1 MIRNINIGIR
11 TALLFGI
18 IGIITII
25 LGVFA
30 SSQLSK
36 LNDTTDVLTQHR
48 MPAIMT
54 VADMASAIL
63 LMQVRINTISD
74 AKDTQTV
81 ESLIKQVDDISS
93 RYDVSE
99 KRMEAY
105 SNTTESKKL
114 YDEVRLLNDKMME
127 TLPTLFALSRDNKME
142 ESIKYRNQTVMPA
155 AIELRKTLDKYMAF
169 QKERAD
175 DDNNKATVS
184 FEESKMALT
193 IGIVITL
200 ALMGVMGIFYTKSL
214 TVPLNRS
221 VEIAKTIASGDLT
234 EKFKDDGKD
243 EAAQMIKALADMQ
256 AQLRNALSLISDSS
270 QQLAATSEEL
280 SAVTSQSSQYITQQ
294 SDEVNYAATAVSE
307 LTTAIDEV
315 ARSANSARDNSEVV
329 DEKSQQG
336 KIKIAETIKTVDLL
350 KNEIG
355 DSEQGVVSLAK
366 EIQNI
371 GKVLSVI
378 REIADQTNLLAL
390 NAAIEAARA
399 GENGRGFAV
408 VADEVRALA
417 HRTQTSTTDIED
429 MMSTVSSQ
437 TDKAVQSMSK
447 SNTMA
452 GTTLGKAREAGES
465 FEEISVLVSG
475 INDQNATIASAAEEQ
490 ATVAQSVDKN
500 ITHIRDLSVQTS
512 AGSDQTTASSKE
524 LAKLAEHLHQL
535 VKRFKL

>member
-1 MIRNINIGIR
+1 MIRNIKIGVR
-11 TALLFGI
+11 TSLLFGI
-18 IGIITII
+18 IGLITVG

-30 SSQLSK
+30 ASQLSK
-36 LNDTTDVLTQHR
+36 LNDTTDVLTLHR

-54 VADMASAIL
+54 VSEMSNAVL

-74 AKDTQTV
+74 AKDLQTV
-81 ESLIKQVDDISS
+81 DNLIGQVEQIVK
-93 RYDVSE
+93 RYDASE
-99 KRMEAY
+99 KTMEKY
-105 SNTTESKKL
+105 SDSAESQKL
-114 YDEVRLLNDKMME
+114 FEDVKSFNDQMMDD
-127 TLPTLFALSRDNKME
+127 LPQLFALARDNKMDE
-142 ESIKYRNQTVMPA
+142 FIQYRDQSVMPA
-155 AIELRKTLDKYMAF
+155 AVNLRKALDEYMAF
-169 QKERAD
+169 QKQRSD
-175 DDNNKATVS
+175 DDNNGATRS
-184 FEESKMALT
+184 YEQSKNALIIGIAVTLVLMGFMGLFYTRSLT
-193 IGIVITL
+193 I
-200 ALMGVMGIFYTKSL
+200 
-214 TVPLNRS
+214 PLNRS

-234 EKFKDDGKD
+234 EKFADDSKD

-256 AQLRNALSLISDSS
+256 AQLQNALSLISDSS

-280 SAVTSQSSQYITQQ
+280 SAVTAQSSQYITQQ

-336 KIKIAETIKTVDLL
+336 RVKIGETIKTVDLL
-350 KNEIG
+350 KHEIG
-355 DSEQGVVSLAK
+355 ASEQGVVSLAK

-371 GKVLSVI
+371 GKVLGVI
-378 REIADQTNLLAL
+378 REIAEQTNLLAL

-417 HRTQTSTTDIED
+417 HRTQTSTTDIEE
-429 MMSTVSSQ
+429 MMNTVSSE
-437 TDKAVQSMSK
+437 TDKAVQSMNK
-447 SNTMA
+447 SNAMA
-452 GTTLGKAREAGES
+452 GTTLDIAREAGEA
-465 FEEISVLVSG
+465 FEEISSLVSG

-512 AGSDQTTASSKE
+512 EGSEQTTISSKE

-535 VKRFKL
+535 VKRFTL

>member
-54 VADMASAIL
+54 VSDMASAIL

-74 AKDTQTV
+74 AKDMQTV

-127 TLPTLFALSRDNKME
+127 ALPTLFALSRDNKME

-184 FEESKMALT
+184 YEESKMALT

-355 DSEQGVVSLAK
+355 NSEQGVVSLAK

>member
-1 MIRNINIGIR
+1 MIRNIKIGMR
-11 TALLFGI
+11 TSLLFGI
-18 IGIITII
+18 IGLITVG
-25 LGVFA
+25 LGFFA

-36 LNDTTDVLTQHR
+36 LNDTTDVLTLHR

-54 VADMASAIL
+54 VAEMANAVL

-74 AKDTQTV
+74 AKDMQTIETLIGQV
-81 ESLIKQVDDISS
+81 EDISKQY
-93 RYDVSE
+93 RVSE
-99 KRMEAY
+99 KKMEKY
-105 SNTTESKKL
+105 SDSDESQQLFDSVKSL
-114 YDEVRLLNDKMME
+114 HDQMTDD
-127 TLPTLFALSRDNKME
+127 LPKLFALSRANKID
-142 ESIKYRNQTVMPA
+142 ESIVYRNQSIMPA
-155 AIELRKTLDKYMAF
+155 AVQLRKALDEYMAF
-169 QKERAD
+169 QKQRSD
-175 DDNNKATVS
+175 DDNNEATRS
-184 FEESKMALT
+184 YEQSKNALA
-193 IGIVITL
+193 IGIAITL
-200 ALMGVMGIFYTKSL
+200 VLMGFMGLFYTRSL

-221 VEIAKTIASGDLT
+221 VDIAKTIASGDLT
-234 EKFKDDGKD
+234 EKFKDDSKD

-256 AQLRNALSLISDSS
+256 TQLKDALSLISDSS

-280 SAVTSQSSQYITQQ
+280 SAITTQSSQYITQQ

-336 KIKIAETIKTVDLL
+336 RVKIGETIKTVDLL
-350 KNEIG
+350 KHEIG
-355 DSEQGVVSLAK
+355 ASEQGVVSLAK

-371 GKVLSVI
+371 GKVLGVI
-378 REIADQTNLLAL
+378 REIAEQTNLLAL

-429 MMSTVSSQ
+429 MMNTVSSE
-437 TDKAVQSMSK
+437 TDKTVQSMNK
-447 SNTMA
+447 SNVMA
-452 GTTLGKAREAGES
+452 GTTLDIAREAGES
-465 FEEISVLVSG
+465 FEEISSLVSG

-512 AGSDQTTASSKE
+512 EGSDQTTVSSKE

-535 VKRFKL
+535 VQRFKL

>member
-54 VADMASAIL
+54 VSDMASAIL

-81 ESLIKQVDDISS
+81 ESLIKQVEDISS

-127 TLPTLFALSRDNKME
+127 ALPTLFALSRDNKME

-184 FEESKMALT
+184 YEESKMALT